1 MPIYNIGTME
11 RSKRAK
17 RLSPIQTLVLGYLLV
32 TTIGALIL
40 SLPVSS
46 ASGTRQSFFD
56 ALFVAASGI
65 STTGLTMVD
74 IGSYYSRFGQ
84 IVLMCIFQIGGIGYM
99 TFFMFIA
106 YFLGI
111 RPSFTTHVVAKESL
125 ATNSYHMLGR
135 FFVNVLLYTIL
146 IEFMGALVLTLF
158 WMREF
163 SVSDSIYFG
172 IFHSVAAFCTAGFS
186 TFSNNLID
194 CRSSLI
200 VNSTINIVSLL
211 GAIGFFVLLDLYNY
225 GYRKSKRLV
234 PARLTLH
241 SKMALLVT
249 GIVVLA
255 GAVIIFISEKWS
267 GGIPFSEKI
276 LTSFFQSISAST
288 TDGFNTLDIGAM
300 SGTSLTILMFL
311 MFVGASP
318 GSTGGGM
325 KTTALGTIFLSIKSF
340 LRGNTRVN
348 VFQRELPQKTTTKA
362 FALFGL
368 FVLIVLIDVLILS
381 NSEKVSYV
389 QIMFETISALG
400 NTGLSMG
407 ITANLTLIGKLILT
421 ITMFIGRVGPL
432 TIGAAMFA
440 QEKKALIKFLPGE
453 IFIG

>member
-1 MPIYNIGTME
+1 ME
-11 RSKRAK
+11 RLKRFK
-17 RLSPIQTLVLGYLLV
+17 KLSPIQTLVLGYALV

-40 SLPVSS
+40 TLPVSS
-46 ASGTRQSFFD
+46 AVGTRQSFFD

-65 STTGLTMVD
+65 STTGLSVVD

-99 TFFMFIA
+99 TFFMFLA

-111 RPSFTTHVVAKESL
+111 RPSFTTNIVAKESL
-125 ATNSYHMLGR
+125 ATDSFHMLGR
-135 FFVNVLLYTIL
+135 FFVNVLLYTVV
-146 IEFMGALVLTLF
+146 IEFVGALVLTLF

-163 SVSDSIYFG
+163 SIPDSIYFG

-186 TFSNNLID
+186 PFSNSLMNY
-194 CRSSLI
+194 RSSLI

-211 GAIGFFVLLDLYNY
+211 GAIGFFVLLDLYSY

-241 SKMALLVT
+241 SRMALLVT

-267 GGIPFSEKI
+267 GGMSFSEKI

-288 TDGFNTLDIGAM
+288 TDGFNSVDIGAM
-300 SGTSLTILMFL
+300 SGASLTVLMFL

-325 KTTALGTIFLSIKSF
+325 KTTTLGTIFLSIKSF
-340 LRGNTRVN
+340 LRGNERVN
-348 VFQRELPQKTTTKA
+348 VFQKEIPQKTTTRA
-362 FALFGL
+362 FALFSL
-368 FVLIVLIDVLILS
+368 FVLITLVDVLILS
-381 NSEKVSYV
+381 NSEKTSYV
-389 QIMFETISALG
+389 QVMFEIISALG

-440 QEKKALIKFLPGE
+440 QERKALLKFLPGN